1 MPGPGRGTGTGTGT
15 AGLAADFD
23 GLGLEGPARGAAL
36 RADWSELPFPA
47 LLRIAAH
54 LSRMVEAEVVRE
66 TVSII
71 EDGRHVEIQVRCN
84 ARRDSGGHDGLLAFA
99 LTCRAFR
106 RAQIRLGTLR
116 TRWRKSLADLEPRRM
131 KHSMWAFSYSST
143 ITPGLGVVELNV
155 DERVSVRVLVSGAGT
170 APPR

>member
-1 MPGPGRGTGTGTGT
+1 M
-15 AGLAADFD
+15 
-23 GLGLEGPARGAAL
+23 
-36 RADWSELPFPA
+36 
-47 LLRIAAH
+47 
-54 LSRMVEAEVVRE
+54 
-66 TVSII
+66 
-71 EDGRHVEIQVRCN
+71 
-84 ARRDSGGHDGLLAFA
+84 LAFA